1 MYDEGLT
8 TGSPCGHLKG
18 EDTDSSGR
26 RTGKGTASMF
36 PGSGPVL
43 VPMGY
48 GARKFI
54 PEGAHGRMDPDPHI
68 LSAQLSWQEEKGQVG
83 VC

>member
-1 MYDEGLT
+1 ML
-8 TGSPCGHLKG
+8 
-18 EDTDSSGR
+18 
-26 RTGKGTASMF
+26 

-43 VPMGY
+43 VPEGY

-68 LSAQLSWQEEKGQVG
+68 LSAQLSWQEKGQVG
-83 VC
+83 VY